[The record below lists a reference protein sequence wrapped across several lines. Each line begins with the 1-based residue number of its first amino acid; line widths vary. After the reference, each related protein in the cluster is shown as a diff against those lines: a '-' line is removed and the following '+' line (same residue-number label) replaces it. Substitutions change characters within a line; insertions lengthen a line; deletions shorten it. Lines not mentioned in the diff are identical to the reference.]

1 MPFNN
6 FINFKILLKFKNS
19 TDSFFLRILFL
30 IYCRTPTTNA
40 PAPMTSDPWGTRL
53 CSYSGLWMTGK
64 NSFCNIIFGSIT
76 TIHGEINMCMCTIRK
91 YSIDSDFS
99 LSRKLKNIK
108 EHVGELKKKQSQQ
121 LKE

>member
-6 FINFKILLKFKNS
+6 FINFKIFLKFKNS

-40 PAPMTSDPWGTRL
+40 PAPMTSDPWGTKL

-64 NSFCNIIFGSIT
+64 NSFFSIIFGSIT
-76 TIHGEINMCMCTIRK
+76 TIHGEINMCTIRK
-91 YSIDSDFS
+91 YSIDSFFS